1 MIISSRTVRL
11 FLAGLQTSFPSIG
24 CETLVGKRPV
34 LLFYFLSTMK
44 QFSLV
49 PHRLLATCLVFLVFG
64 WGVLFSSASHG
75 QERSGVGLSI
85 QATTMGPGVGIH
97 VGLTESLRLQARG
110 SFLPYS
116 TTQSIEDDAV
126 DTQIDAD
133 LRIGGPEVRLDW
145 HPFTSAFHLSVGG
158 LYNLAEADGQ
168 IVPTSS
174 YEFSDDKTFSPED
187 IGKMDA
193 TVSYSL
199 PVSPYLG
206 LGFGDELSGQWSFV
220 FELGAYYAGSPEVD
234 LEGTN
239 LIKPTERN
247 EDVLEKGF
255 ESFQF
260 IPHLAFGL
268 SYQF

>member
-1 MIISSRTVRL
+1 MTR
-11 FLAGLQTSFPSIG
+11 FSF
-24 CETLVGKRPV
+24 
-34 LLFYFLSTMK
+34 
-44 QFSLV
+44 V
-49 PHRLLATCLVFLVFG
+49 PHRLLTTCLALALFG
-64 WGVLFSSASHG
+64 GGLLFPSATHAQG
-75 QERSGVGLSI
+75 RSGVGLSV
-85 QATTMGPGVGIH
+85 QATSMGPGIGLH
-97 VGLTESLRLQARG
+97 VGLTESLRIQARG
-110 SFLPYS
+110 TFLPYS
-116 TTQSIEDDAV
+116 TTYNIEDDDV
-126 DTQIDAD
+126 DTQVDAD

-145 HPFTSAFHLSVGG
+145 HPFTSSFHLSAGA

-174 YEFSDDKTFSPED
+174 FEFSDNKTFSPEE
-187 IGKMDA
+187 IGNMDA

-206 LGFGDELSGQWSFV
+206 LGFGDELAGRWSFV
-220 FELGAYYAGSPEVD
+220 FEVGAYYAGSPEVD

-247 EDVLEKGF
+247 EKVLEEGF

-260 IPHLAFGL
+260 IPHLGFGL

>member
-1 MIISSRTVRL
+1 MTR
-11 FLAGLQTSFPSIG
+11 
-24 CETLVGKRPV
+24 
-34 LLFYFLSTMK
+34 
-44 QFSLV
+44 FSLV
-49 PHRLLATCLVFLVFG
+49 SSRLLAAWLVCALLG
-64 WGVLFSSASHG
+64 WGLLASPSSHA
-75 QERSGVGLSI
+75 QDRSGVGFSI
-85 QATTMGPGVGIH
+85 QATTMGPGVGLH
-97 VGLTESLRLQARG
+97 VGLAESLRLQARG
-110 SFLPYS
+110 SFFPYS
-116 TTQSIEDDAV
+116 TTRSLEDDKV

-133 LRIGGPEVRLDW
+133 LRIGGPELRLDW

-174 YEFSDDKTFSPED
+174 YELTDGKTFTPED
-187 IGKMDA
+187 IGTMDA

-206 LGFGDELSGQWSFV
+206 LGFGDELNGQWSFV
-220 FELGAYYAGSPEVD
+220 FELGAYYAGSPEID

-247 EDVLEKGF
+247 EAVLEQGF